1 MADKQTK
8 VTMVLSPSWRDH
20 FKIDDSLLEA
30 FWEDFS
36 QSSPIRASE
45 MNPAT
50 AEQSIEFVLWCVQ
63 QGHFTEEA
71 YTKWQSQAFEI
82 PVIRKAFFEAP
93 TDLVFWERVKELH
106 PWSATCMPLAE
117 WDDVLL
123 VAITSANSELALS
136 RRHRLVLATPTSLR
150 EFFERVD
157 HASVS
162 NPRIQ
167 VEPAVS
173 KPEVKTEVK
182 TEVKPAPKPEPKKVA
197 PKVDDGDPFAA
208 LSRELDLLNQKG
220 GANQEPTDSIG
231 DDHALPAIDEHS
243 APEGLVIPEGLSFDP
258 AELSRLNGLDLSHQE
273 GIAAD
278 APSATE
284 PDEEGS
290 DVSFELPPTDAQQQ
304 ESQSSQA
311 AAQAQTSSA
320 ADDENAPEG
329 GTLVHNF
336 ETGKDEIVDK
346 PVETNSSAVLAPQ
359 PSATTEPAL
368 SLEPIKNVD
377 DDPLAALVMATEPA
391 ATESAKP
398 GLNAAIPGLPFAGH
412 LTSDNTSSD
421 ENFPPSQN
429 ETVSQASP
437 FSDKTFGQ
445 KPAIS
450 ADDNSIPGLEDLDK
464 THPSAVIPNPDPVK
478 TPEPALHVAPQ
489 AEAPKPV
496 DSPAPQTN
504 SDAPATARVRKPL
517 FEPASSAPPKTTGN
531 AFEPRSASGPG
542 FDATKAVSIQNNS
555 ANANDQTDSGV
566 TTGTQTKSRRL
577 DPTPVTSMFG
587 ANNPAIHQERPGSGA
602 QAAYLNK
609 SIAVGKLDPIH
620 LDQCRSI
627 DEAGAQAIMQA
638 CNIFETAMIL
648 LFKDGDLM
656 PWKWNDL
663 FLSVHGDK
671 PVPIDLVEPSI
682 FKVVFRTAKPYHGY
696 VVTSEVNQKFF
707 NEFYRG
713 MLPKHATVIPVMID
727 GRMGGM
733 LLGFTNSKIDYRQSL
748 RLMERLSFDLSR
760 VFKSLRGTM
769 SKAS

>member
-1 MADKQTK
+1 
-8 VTMVLSPSWRDH
+8 MVLSPTWRDH

-36 QSSPIRASE
+36 QNSPIRASE

-63 QGHFTEEA
+63 QGHFNEEA

-93 TDLVFWERVKELH
+93 TDLAFWERVKELH

-123 VAITSANSELALS
+123 VAITNPTSTLDLS

-150 EFFERVD
+150 EFYERVD
-157 HASVS
+157 HLSVS
-162 NPRIQ
+162 NPSVQ
-167 VEPAVS
+167 VSPSETASGAVTQNQPPALVLS
-173 KPEVKTEVK
+173 EAQQPV
-182 TEVKPAPKPEPKKVA
+182 PKSVQK
-197 PKVDDGDPFAA
+197 DDGDPFAA
-208 LSRELDLLNQKG
+208 LSRELGLINQKENG
-220 GANQEPTDSIG
+220 GIDSTTE
-231 DDHALPAIDEHS
+231 DHALPEIDDHA
-243 APEGLVIPEGLSFDP
+243 APAGLVVPEGLSFAP
-258 AELSRLNGLDLSHQE
+258 AELLRLNGLDLAPQLAVEVATGTDNSPDDSEINFEIPQT
-273 GIAAD
+273 D
-278 APSATE
+278 APHSSSRE
-284 PDEEGS
+284 P
-290 DVSFELPPTDAQQQ
+290 
-304 ESQSSQA
+304 
-311 AAQAQTSSA
+311 AQASQVSS
-320 ADDENAPEG
+320 DEPSPEEG

-336 ETGKDEIVDK
+336 ATGKDEVVDK
-346 PVETNSSAVLAPQ
+346 HGGISDKPHAPQ
-359 PSATTEPAL
+359 TAESSKPFESAGKVPPAL
-368 SLEPIKNVD
+368 SLEPAINPATAPSVD
-377 DDPLAALVMATEPA
+377 DDPLAALVMPSSA
-391 ATESAKP
+391 AVKP
-398 GLNAAIPGLPFAGH
+398 GLNAEIPGLPF
-412 LTSDNTSSD
+412 SKEED
-421 ENFPPSQN
+421 NFPASQN
-429 ETVSQASP
+429 KTVSQASP
-437 FSDKTFGQ
+437 FSDTTFGQ
-445 KPAIS
+445 KPAVS
-450 ADDNSIPGLEDLDK
+450 PDDNSIPGLEDLDN
-464 THPSAVIPNPDPVK
+464 THPSAVIPNPDPISA
-478 TPEPALHVAPQ
+478 PPQ
-489 AEAPKPV
+489 AASSADPVLKLNDDAP
-496 DSPAPQTN
+496 
-504 SDAPATARVRKPL
+504 PATARIRKPL
-517 FEPASSAPPKTTGN
+517 FEPVSSAPPKTTGN
-531 AFEPRSASGPG
+531 AFEPRSAAGPG

-555 ANANDQTDSGV
+555 ANANDHTYPGV
-566 TTGTQTKSRRL
+566 ASGTQTKSRKL

-587 ANNPAIHQERPGSGA
+587 TNNPAIHQERSGSGA

-648 LFKDGDLM
+648 LFKDGDLL

-663 FLSVHGDK
+663 FLSIHGDK
-671 PVPIDLVEPSI
+671 PVPIDLIEPSI

-696 VVTSEVNQKFF
+696 VVTSEVNQKFL

-760 VFKSLRGTM
+760 VFKALRGTM

>member
-71 YTKWQSQAFEI
+71 FTKWQSQAFEI

-123 VAITSANSELALS
+123 VAITTANSELALS
-136 RRHRLVLATPTSLR
+136 RRHRLVLATPTALR

-167 VEPAVS
+167 VAPAAA
-173 KPEVKTEVK
+173 KPEI
-182 TEVKPAPKPEPKKVA
+182 KPELKPETKPEPIKVA

-220 GANQEPTDSIG
+220 GSDQANTDSIG
-231 DDHALPAIDEHS
+231 DDHALPVIDEHS

-258 AELSRLNGLDLSHQE
+258 AELSRLNGLNLSHQDNIHSE
-273 GIAAD
+273 PQPAAE
-278 APSATE
+278 T
-284 PDEEGS
+284 DEDGS
-290 DVSFELPPTDAQQQ
+290 DVSFELPQTD
-304 ESQSSQA
+304 SQSPVQTSQA
-311 AAQAQTSSA
+311 TTQTQTHSA
-320 ADDENAPEG
+320 SDDENAPEG

-336 ETGKDEIVDK
+336 ETGKDEVVDK
-346 PVETNSSAVLAPQ
+346 HRETNSGVSSTVQ
-359 PSATTEPAL
+359 PEVVADPAAL

-377 DDPLAALVMATEPA
+377 DDPLAALVMPTGPA
-391 ATESAKP
+391 ATEPKKP
-398 GLNAAIPGLPFAGH
+398 GFNAEIPGLPFAGN
-412 LTSDNTSSD
+412 LTGSDTSSD

-450 ADDNSIPGLEDLDK
+450 ANDNSIPGLEDLDK
-464 THPSAVIPNPDPVK
+464 THPSAVMPNPDPVK
-478 TPEPALHVAPQ
+478 TPEPALQV
-489 AEAPKPV
+489 
-496 DSPAPQTN
+496 
-504 SDAPATARVRKPL
+504 DAPVTARIRKPL

-555 ANANDQTDSGV
+555 ANANDQTASGV

-587 ANNPAIHQERPGSGA
+587 ANNPAIHQERPGNGA

-696 VVTSEVNQKFF
+696 VV
-707 NEFYRG
+707 
-713 MLPKHATVIPVMID
+713 
-727 GRMGGM
+727 
-733 LLGFTNSKIDYRQSL
+733 
-748 RLMERLSFDLSR
+748 
-760 VFKSLRGTM
+760 
-769 SKAS
+769 

>member
-1 MADKQTK
+1 
-8 VTMVLSPSWRDH
+8 MVLSPTWRDH
-20 FKIDDSLLEA
+20 FKIDDRLLEA

-36 QSSPIRASE
+36 QNSPIRASE

-63 QGHFTEEA
+63 QGHFTEDA
-71 YTKWQSQAFEI
+71 FTKWQSQAFEI
-82 PVIRKAFFEAP
+82 PVIRRAFFEAP
-93 TDLVFWERVKELH
+93 TDLAFWDRVKELH

-123 VAITSANSELALS
+123 VAITNPTSTLELS

-162 NPRIQ
+162 NPNIQ
-167 VEPAVS
+167 LKPTPAVS
-173 KPEVKTEVK
+173 VAAQPTE
-182 TEVKPAPKPEPKKVA
+182 PPVA
-197 PKVDDGDPFAA
+197 QQPVAQQPVQKDDGDPFAA
-208 LSRELDLLNQKG
+208 LSRELGLLNQKENG
-220 GANQEPTDSIG
+220 GTDHIVE
-231 DDHALPAIDEHS
+231 DHSLPVIDEHA
-243 APEGLVIPEGLSFDP
+243 APAGLVIPEGLSFAP
-258 AELSRLNGLDLSHQE
+258 EEISRLNGLDLAPQVASAVSS
-273 GIAAD
+273 AAT
-278 APSATE
+278 SAASSETE
-284 PDEEGS
+284 TPGDDSE
-290 DVSFELPPTDAQQQ
+290 VNFELPQTD
-304 ESQSSQA
+304 SIA
-311 AAQAQTSSA
+311 AATVEPAQTSS
-320 ADDENAPEG
+320 EEHAPDG
-329 GTLVHNF
+329 GTFVHNF
-336 ETGKDEIVDK
+336 ETGKDEVVQKSTLKTDK
-346 PVETNSSAVLAPQ
+346 SHDRHAAVPEV
-359 PSATTEPAL
+359 PMPPAL
-368 SLEPIKNVD
+368 SLEPLQTQNAD
-377 DDPLAALVMATEPA
+377 DDPLAALVMPSVTSS
-391 ATESAKP
+391 SAPVKP
-398 GLNAAIPGLPFAGH
+398 GLNAGIPGLPF
-412 LTSDNTSSD
+412 SKD
-421 ENFPPSQN
+421 EDKFPASQN

-445 KPAIS
+445 KPALPP
-450 ADDNSIPGLEDLDK
+450 DDSSIPGLEDLDK
-464 THPSAVIPNPDPVK
+464 THPSAVVPNPDPAVSN
-478 TPEPALHVAPQ
+478 PQNPPPSLDPVAK
-489 AEAPKPV
+489 AI
-496 DSPAPQTN
+496 D
-504 SDAPATARVRKPL
+504 DAPPTTARIRKPL
-517 FEPASSAPPKTTGN
+517 FEPISSAPPKTTGN
-531 AFEPRSASGPG
+531 AFEPRSASGAG
-542 FDATKAVSIQNNS
+542 FDATKAVSIENNS
-555 ANANDQTDSGV
+555 ASASDQTDSGV
-566 TTGTQTKSRRL
+566 GSITQTKSRKL

-587 ANNPAIHQERPGSGA
+587 TNNPAIHQERPGSGA

-648 LFKDGDLM
+648 LFKDGDLL

-671 PVPIDLVEPSI
+671 PVPINLVEPSI
-682 FKVVFRTAKPYHGY
+682 FKVVFRTAKPFHGY

>member
-1 MADKQTK
+1 
-8 VTMVLSPSWRDH
+8 MVISPSWRDH

-63 QGHFTEEA
+63 QGHLTEEA
-71 YTKWQSQAFEI
+71 YAKWQSQAYEI
-82 PVIRKAFFEAP
+82 PVIRKEFFEVA
-93 TDLVFWERVKELH
+93 TDLVFWEQVKELH

-123 VAITSANSELALS
+123 VAITTANSALALS
-136 RRHRLVLATPTSLR
+136 RKHRMVLATPTSLR
-150 EFFERVD
+150 DFFERVD

-162 NPRIQ
+162 NPRIRL
-167 VEPAVS
+167 EPVAAAQA
-173 KPEVKTEVK
+173 TA
-182 TEVKPAPKPEPKKVA
+182 PAEPEPTPLQQIA
-197 PKVDDGDPFAA
+197 PTAIPKVDEGDPFAA
-208 LSRELDLLNQKG
+208 LSRELDLLNKKSG
-220 GANQEPTDSIG
+220 SSETDQDLTAH
-231 DDHALPAIDEHS
+231 DDQALPVFDNHI
-243 APEGLVIPEGLSFDP
+243 APVGLVIPEGLSFDP
-258 AELSRLNGLDLSHQE
+258 AELSRLNGLDLSKS
-273 GIAAD
+273 ASLSD
-278 APSATE
+278 AP
-284 PDEEGS
+284 DEDSE
-290 DVSFELPPTDAQQQ
+290 VSFEVPQPNANTLAP
-304 ESQSSQA
+304 SH
-311 AAQAQTSSA
+311 SA
-320 ADDENAPEG
+320 AEDVHAAEG

-336 ETGKDEIVDK
+336 ETGKDEIVERHLAK
-346 PVETNSSAVLAPQ
+346 SADVDLA
-359 PSATTEPAL
+359 
-368 SLEPIKNVD
+368 LEPINTGD
-377 DDPLAALVMATEPA
+377 GDPLAALMTSAEP
-391 ATESAKP
+391 TTKEILNP
-398 GLNAAIPGLPFAGH
+398 GLNADIPGLPFAA
-412 LTSDNTSSD
+412 SDDS
-421 ENFPPSQN
+421 FPASQN
-429 ETVSQASP
+429 QTVSQASP

-445 KPAIS
+445 KPALA
-450 ADDNSIPGLEDLDK
+450 ADDKSIPGLEDLDK
-464 THPSAVIPNPDPVK
+464 THPSAVIPNPDQASVQV
-478 TPEPALHVAPQ
+478 VA
-489 AEAPKPV
+489 
-496 DSPAPQTN
+496 SPAVQN
-504 SDAPATARVRKPL
+504 SAESILQSKSNAPVTTRLRKPL
-517 FEPASSAPPKTTGN
+517 FEPISNAPPKATGN
-531 AFEPRSASGPG
+531 AFEPRSASGSSSGNVSGSG
-542 FDATKAVSIQNNS
+542 FDATKAVSIQNRRS
-555 ANANDQTDSGV
+555 NDETQNGV
-566 TTGTQTKSRRL
+566 GSGTQTKSRRL

-587 ANNPAIHQERPGSGA
+587 VNNPALHQERPGSGV
-602 QAAYLNK
+602 QAIYLNK
-609 SIAVGKLDPIH
+609 SIAVGRLDPIH

-648 LFKDGDLM
+648 LFKDGDLL

-671 PVPIDLVEPSI
+671 PVPIDLIEPSI

-713 MLPKHATVIPVMID
+713 MLPKHATVIPVMLD

>member
-1 MADKQTK
+1 
-8 VTMVLSPSWRDH
+8 MVLSPTWRDH
-20 FKIDDSLLEA
+20 FKIDDSLIEA

-71 YTKWQSQAFEI
+71 FTKWQSQAFEI
-82 PVIRKAFFEAP
+82 PVIRNAFFEAP
-93 TDLVFWERVKELH
+93 TDLEFWERVKELH

-123 VAITSANSELALS
+123 VAITNPTSTIELS

-162 NPRIQ
+162 NPRINLIPN
-167 VEPAVS
+167 PAPADVVTHNES
-173 KPEVKTEVK
+173 SALQQPAPQ
-182 TEVKPAPKPEPKKVA
+182 KPAPQIPRQTVQK
-197 PKVDDGDPFAA
+197 DDGDPFAA
-208 LSRELDLLNQKG
+208 LSRELGLLNKTAG
-220 GANQEPTDSIG
+220 TDSVVE
-231 DDHALPAIDEHS
+231 DRALPEIDKHA
-243 APEGLVIPEGLSFDP
+243 APAGLVIPEGLSFAP
-258 AELSRLNGLDLSHQE
+258 AELSRLNGLNVDPVV
-273 GIAAD
+273 
-278 APSATE
+278 APES
-284 PDEEGS
+284 PPVS
-290 DVSFELPPTDAQQQ
+290 DDSEVNFELPQPD
-304 ESQSSQA
+304 SHA
-311 AAQAQTSSA
+311 AASVGAVQVSS
-320 ADDENAPEG
+320 DEPSPDG
-329 GTLVHNF
+329 GTLIHNF
-336 ETGKDEIVDK
+336 ETGKDEVVAK
-346 PVETNSSAVLAPQ
+346 PTENTKKSIDSVSAETLAASQ
-359 PSATTEPAL
+359 PVL
-368 SLEPIKNVD
+368 SLEPVQAQNAD
-377 DDPLAALVMATEPA
+377 DDPLAALVMSAPA
-391 ATESAKP
+391 SAKP
-398 GLNAAIPGLPFAGH
+398 DLNAEIPGLPF
-412 LTSDNTSSD
+412 SKD
-421 ENFPPSQN
+421 EDGFPTSQN
-429 ETVSQASP
+429 ETVSQSSP

-445 KPAIS
+445 KPAIP
-450 ADDNSIPGLEDLDK
+450 ADDSSIPGLEDLDK
-464 THPSAVIPNPDPVK
+464 THPSVVIPHPESVINPQPSLSMEPVAK
-478 TPEPALHVAPQ
+478 TNE
-489 AEAPKPV
+489 
-496 DSPAPQTN
+496 
-504 SDAPATARVRKPL
+504 DAPPATTARIRKPL
-517 FEPASSAPPKTTGN
+517 FEPVSSAPPKTTGN

-542 FDATKAVSIQNNS
+542 FDATKAVSIQNNAHS
-555 ANANDQTDSGV
+555 ANDIDQGTS
-566 TTGTQTKSRRL
+566 TGTQTKNRRL

-587 ANNPAIHQERPGSGA
+587 IINPAIHQERAGSGA

-648 LFKDGDLM
+648 LFKDGDLL

-671 PVPIDLVEPSI
+671 PLPIDLIEPSI

-707 NEFYRG
+707 NEFFRG

>member
-1 MADKQTK
+1 
-8 VTMVLSPSWRDH
+8 MVSSPTWRDH

-36 QSSPIRASE
+36 QSAPIRASE

-71 YTKWQSQAFEI
+71 FTKWQSQAFEI
-82 PVIRKAFFEAP
+82 PVIRRAFFEAP
-93 TDLVFWERVKELH
+93 TDLAFWERVKELH

-123 VAITSANSELALS
+123 VAITNSSSTLELS

-162 NPRIQ
+162 NPNIQ
-167 VEPAVS
+167 VKPTSSVS
-173 KPEVKTEVK
+173 VAAKPTQQPVAQ
-182 TEVKPAPKPEPKKVA
+182 KPVQK
-197 PKVDDGDPFAA
+197 DDGDPFAA
-208 LSRELDLLNQKG
+208 LSRELGLLNQKENG
-220 GANQEPTDSIG
+220 GTDHNVE
-231 DDHALPAIDEHS
+231 DHSLPVIDEHA
-243 APEGLVIPEGLSFDP
+243 APAGLVIPEGLSFAP
-258 AELSRLNGLDLSHQE
+258 EEISRLNGLDL
-273 GIAAD
+273 
-278 APSATE
+278 APQVAPEVATE
-284 PDEEGS
+284 TETPGDDSE
-290 DVSFELPPTDAQQQ
+290 VNFQT
-304 ESQSSQA
+304 SQA
-311 AAQAQTSSA
+311 DPHAAASTEPAQASS
-320 ADDENAPEG
+320 DEHAPDG
-329 GTLVHNF
+329 GTFVHNF
-336 ETGKDEIVDK
+336 ETGKDEVVDK
-346 PVETNSSAVLAPQ
+346 H
-359 PSATTEPAL
+359 
-368 SLEPIKNVD
+368 
-377 DDPLAALVMATEPA
+377 DDPLAALVMPSVTPR
-391 ATESAKP
+391 SAPLKP
-398 GLNAAIPGLPFAGH
+398 GLNADIPGLPF
-412 LTSDNTSSD
+412 SKD
-421 ENFPPSQN
+421 EDNFPKSQN
-429 ETVSQASP
+429 ETVSHASP

-450 ADDNSIPGLEDLDK
+450 PDDSSIPGLEELDR
-464 THPSAVIPNPDPVK
+464 THPSAVIPNPDPVAK
-478 TPEPALHVAPQ
+478 AI
-489 AEAPKPV
+489 
-496 DSPAPQTN
+496 D
-504 SDAPATARVRKPL
+504 DAPPTTARIRKPL
-517 FEPASSAPPKTTGN
+517 FEPVSSAPPKTNGN
-531 AFEPRSASGPG
+531 AFEPRSASGAG
-542 FDATKAVSIQNNS
+542 FDATKAVSIKNNS
-555 ANANDQTDSGV
+555 PSASDQIDSGV
-566 TTGTQTKSRRL
+566 SSSTQTKSRKL
-577 DPTPVTSMFG
+577 DPPPVTSMFG
-587 ANNPAIHQERPGSGA
+587 TNNPAIHQERPGSGA

-609 SIAVGKLDPIH
+609 SIAVGKLDPLH

-648 LFKDGDLM
+648 LFKDGDLL

-671 PVPIDLVEPSI
+671 PVPIDLSEPSI
-682 FKVVFRTAKPYHGY
+682 FKIVFRTTKPFHGY